1 MHSLPCLAIFASL
14 VLVTTSATSLHAEDP
29 LPDPD
34 KDVVTLPQFD
44 VKATAHCN
52 FGFGIVVF
60 GDVKAGTISRV
71 LVDDVVRDSEA
82 SRLGIEKGDE
92 ILAVNG
98 KRVSDMKG
106 GMKGGSDLFRLLI
119 NRPPGERI
127 DVEVKVRVVKKVV
140 LIAGPSV

>member
-1 MHSLPCLAIFASL
+1 MHSRPRLAGLALL
-14 VLVTTSATSLHAEDP
+14 VLVNSGASLRAADP

-34 KDVVTLPQFD
+34 KDVVVLPQFE
-44 VKATAHCN
+44 VTTTAHCN

-60 GDVKAGTISRV
+60 GDEKTGRINRV
-71 LVDDVVRDSEA
+71 LVDDVLPNSDA

-98 KRVSDMKG
+98 MRVSEMKG
-106 GMKGGSDLFRLLI
+106 GMKGGSDLFRALI

-127 DVEVKVRVVKKVV
+127 DLEVKVRVVKKVV
-140 LIAGPSV
+140 LIAGPVI